1 MWKQRVA
8 EVNMHDVQ
16 RPLTSLWSIIP
27 TWAPLRGLGFQSPP
41 PFCQLP
47 FLPPST
53 QLSLSRPSGSNSHCC
68 TAENKRKQY
77 PRTLTRSGLG
87 NRWPL
92 GTAWEGEGRGSP
104 GSVTYKQRALM
115 RVASPSNLCTLDCKI
130 FPSSLSCYRAKVRSN
145 TKTVCEHASQTIKIY
160 CSQKEGCL
168 TRLEYLP
175 RKLNSVIFSF
185 TVSGGTLLSHFQF
198 PI

>member
-1 MWKQRVA
+1 MK
-8 EVNMHDVQ
+8 HHSH
-16 RPLTSLWSIIP
+16 LGTSI
-27 TWAPLRGLGFQSPP
+27 GLGFQSAP
-41 PFCQLP
+41 PFCKLS

-68 TAENKRKQY
+68 TAGNKRKQY
-77 PRTLTRSGLG
+77 PRMLTRSGLG
-87 NRWPL
+87 HRWPL
-92 GTAWEGEGRGSP
+92 GTAWEEGRGSP

-145 TKTVCEHASQTIKIY
+145 TKTVCEHASQTTKIY

-175 RKLNSVIFSF
+175 RKLDSVIFSF

-198 PI
+198 QM